1 MTFQIL
7 LGIFPL
13 GAYLTIL
20 GWLRWT
26 RPALVTTGGRD
37 TFALALAAIGLAA
50 IGPGD
55 LFFPAAAGAAFGPIV
70 WPVMMLLYFLI
81 VALWVL
87 HQRPRLVIYGLG
99 DKGLAEPLLRACR
112 QIDPQSKLDPN
123 SGTITMPGS
132 HLHLRLVRNPGGE
145 SAEIEA
151 FENGVAPQFWRGLLT
166 SLRKE
171 VGAEKGDG
179 NRQGLLWMVSGAS
192 VLLWCAGQL
201 VFRTVDVTRG
211 LHDWLW
217 R

>member
-99 DKGLAEPLLRACR
+99 DKGHNTIRKYSNYLTKAFAFRSSRSTTAPTTRWRA
-112 QIDPQSKLDPN
+112 
-123 SGTITMPGS
+123 PGRAIRRHYWMYRILMKS
-132 HLHLRLVRNPGGE
+132 PYERFLMEIGGHKW
-145 SAEIEA
+145 ANI
-151 FENGVAPQFWRGLLT
+151 G
-166 SLRKE
+166 
-171 VGAEKGDG
+171 
-179 NRQGLLWMVSGAS
+179 
-192 VLLWCAGQL
+192 
-201 VFRTVDVTRG
+201 
-211 LHDWLW
+211 
-217 R
+217 